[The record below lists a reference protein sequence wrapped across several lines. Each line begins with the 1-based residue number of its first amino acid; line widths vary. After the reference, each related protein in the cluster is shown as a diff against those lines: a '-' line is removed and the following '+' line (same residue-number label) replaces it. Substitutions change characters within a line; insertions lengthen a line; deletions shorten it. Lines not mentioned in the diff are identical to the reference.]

1 MLASDGPDVAWCAVR
16 LHFTSRD
23 GRGIETAKN
32 VSPDTT
38 GQISGTERLIG
49 AGKTARL
56 GLGESRTGFRK
67 GCTNKKPHS
76 LLRGCAVQKL
86 N

>member
-1 MLASDGPDVAWCAVR
+1 MVR
-16 LHFTSRD
+16 MSPGAPCVYILHPGMAAALR
-23 GRGIETAKN
+23 RRI
-32 VSPDTT
+32 SPDTT